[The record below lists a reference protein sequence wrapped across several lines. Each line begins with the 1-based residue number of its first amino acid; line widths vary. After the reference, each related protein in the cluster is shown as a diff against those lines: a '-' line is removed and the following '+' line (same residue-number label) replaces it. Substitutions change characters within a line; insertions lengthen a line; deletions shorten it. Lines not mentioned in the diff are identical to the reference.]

1 MGSPATTTLSSKGQ
15 VVIPEEIRDRLGLV
29 PGTRFVVVAEHDVV
43 VFKVVEAPDVDEF
56 SGLVARA
63 REVAREE
70 GLVPADV
77 TRAVRKARRRA

>member
-1 MGSPATTTLSSKGQ
+1 MASPATTTLSSKGQ
-15 VVIPEEIRDRLGLV
+15 VVIPEEIRDRLGLT

-43 VFKVVEAPDVDEF
+43 VFKVVEAPDADEF

-63 REVAREE
+63 REVACEE
-70 GLVPADV
+70 GLVPEDV

>member
-15 VVIPEEIRDRLGLV
+15 VVIPEEIRDRLGLM
-29 PGTRFVVVAEHDVV
+29 PGTRFVVVAEDDVV
-43 VFKVVEAPDVDEF
+43 VFKVVESPAVDAF

-77 TRAVRKARRRA
+77 TRAVRKARRKA